1 MHPDAKLQPMPAK
14 KTATASGRVRR
25 VLEVVDA
32 LDLDAQELLALRAE
46 LETRQDCVIDLDA
59 CADPGER
66 KLARTIKERIDAVA
80 RGDAKLVPIGD
91 IMKGARDALRQAQA
105 RRRAGRRARA

>member
-1 MHPDAKLQPMPAK
+1 MHHDAKLQTMPAK
-14 KTATASGRVRR
+14 KTSSTSGRVRR
-25 VLEVVDA
+25 VLKVVDA

-46 LETRQDCVIDLDA
+46 LEARQDCVIDLDA

-66 KLARTIKERIDAVA
+66 KLARAIKERIDAVT

-91 IMKGARDALRQAQA
+91 ILKGARDALRQAQ
-105 RRRAGRRARA
+105 RF

>member
-14 KTATASGRVRR
+14 KTALSSGRVRR
-25 VLEVVDA
+25 VLKVVDE
-32 LDLDAQELLALRAE
+32 LELDAQELLALRTE

-59 CADPGER
+59 CADPEER
-66 KLARTIKERIDAVA
+66 RLARTIKERIDAVA

-91 IMKGARDALRQAQA
+91 ILRGARDALRQAQA
-105 RRRAGRRARA
+105 DRRTRRRARP